1 MILCSFCLPAARAG
15 PEQRRRVA
23 ESVVAARRLR
33 LPINHAPTPV
43 WLCSSGWIRLA
54 WDVAACGSVCRLGLG
69 LTALLRRLVADFPCT
84 CGSHACCLARLGSA
98 ASDPFDA
105 AGRLT
110 LMASTSSGSQ
120 RGQHQVPFGPLLL
133 VEPIRCV
140 FRPSFSFSVSDEIWT
155 ADLMNRRR

>member
-1 MILCSFCLPAARAG
+1 
-15 PEQRRRVA
+15 VA

-69 LTALLRRLVADFPCT
+69 LTALLRRRLLVAEMHLWL
-84 CGSHACCLARLGSA
+84 SRMLLLAPRLGSA

-120 RGQHQVPFGPLLL
+120 TGQHQVPFGPLLL

-140 FRPSFSFSVSDEIWT
+140 FRPSFSFSVSDGR
-155 ADLMNRRR
+155 DLDR